1 MHALQDLSAL
11 QGILPEGTVAELH
24 AASHPPLAAT
34 RMLSSALRSAHKSVP
49 PPILASLDRQQEGMI
64 SDAEGCYRIVS
75 TPMPFAY
82 IVHLRWAAGG
92 GCSWGQGRMD

>member
-1 MHALQDLSAL
+1 VVEAIA
-11 QGILPEGTVAELH
+11 G
-24 AASHPPLAAT
+24 ASHPVLATT
-34 RMLSSALRSAHKSVP
+34 RMLSVATREAHKGLP
-49 PPILASLDRQQEGMI
+49 GPILASLDRQQEGMI

-92 GCSWGQGRMD
+92 GCSWGQGLMD